1 MTWTLAGL
9 VASTCRK
16 WKNESGVGHDRV
28 DFFGV
33 ESFGVDV
40 VDRVGGVDLLE
51 IDDVDVAVPRPPGS
65 LGVAHED
72 AFEFLRAV
80 LVTLCFVFVGDGQV
94 HDQGSER
101 PNGSRELGG
110 ETCLL

>member
-80 LVTLCFVFVGDGQV
+80 LVTL
-94 HDQGSER
+94 
-101 PNGSRELGG
+101 
-110 ETCLL
+110 